1 MACETLI
8 KSNLWGDNVDAVGV
22 NILSGER
29 SHRSHATHSH
39 SLAMPWW
46 EDSKAQWA
54 HTAAAAAA
62 VAVARRGASAVMRC
76 VGSSHRTLARR
87 DLFVAASPFSFLL
100 DLWRQLGEPLS
111 RWQ

>member
-1 MACETLI
+1 
-8 KSNLWGDNVDAVGV
+8 V
-22 NILSGER
+22 
-29 SHRSHATHSH
+29 
-39 SLAMPWW
+39 
-46 EDSKAQWA
+46 A
-54 HTAAAAAA
+54 HTAAAATAAAAA

-111 RWQ
+111 RRQ

>member
-46 EDSKAQWA
+46 EDSKAQW
-54 HTAAAAAA
+54 HIPLLLLLLH
-62 VAVARRGASAVMRC
+62 GA
-76 VGSSHRTLARR
+76 GLA
-87 DLFVAASPFSFLL
+87 P
-100 DLWRQLGEPLS
+100 
-111 RWQ
+111 